1 VGDASVVGCIDV
13 EDRETGGDAGLRAGR
28 WKDLLTLSGA
38 GSREFLFGLAEL
50 DAGQRAP
57 LHTHRHAKI
66 DYVLAGRGRYRV
78 GPEAVELGAGACVYL
93 PGGLPHAVEAL
104 GPEPFRYAYTYA
116 CERLGHGVEWLAADE
131 TAASQAPLPH
141 RTWMRWEDTAA
152 WQPLEPVK
160 GLRGRFRRVMDPARQ
175 LELIAGIAEVD
186 SGTHYTRHYH
196 DQPELYYILAG
207 RGTVYVGEARVNASP
222 GSALYIGGRVV
233 HGADSLGDEPLRIF
247 YVYACETAG
256 HAINW
261 TAAEEIYTE
270 VRRG

>member
-1 VGDASVVGCIDV
+1 VAHVRADAVGW
-13 EDRETGGDAGLRAGR
+13 ETGGEAGLRTGR
-28 WKDLLTLSGA
+28 WKELLTLPRA

-50 DAGQRAP
+50 GAGQRAP
-57 LHTHRHAKI
+57 LHTQRHAKI

-78 GPEAVELGAGACVYL
+78 GPEVVELGPGACVYL
-93 PGGLPHAVEAL
+93 PGGLPRAVEAL
-104 GPEPFRYAYTYA
+104 GAEPFRYAYTYA
-116 CERLGHGVEWLAADE
+116 CERLGHGVEWLAAE
-131 TAASQAPLPH
+131 EPAAGPAVLPHRTH

-152 WQPLEPVK
+152 WQPIEPSK

-175 LELIAGIAEVD
+175 VELIAGIAEID
-186 SGTHYTRHYH
+186 PGIHYTRHYH

-207 RGTVYVGEARVNASP
+207 RGTVYLGEDRVAASA
-222 GSALYIGGRVV
+222 GSALYIGGGVV

-261 TAAEEIYTE
+261 TPVEEIYTE